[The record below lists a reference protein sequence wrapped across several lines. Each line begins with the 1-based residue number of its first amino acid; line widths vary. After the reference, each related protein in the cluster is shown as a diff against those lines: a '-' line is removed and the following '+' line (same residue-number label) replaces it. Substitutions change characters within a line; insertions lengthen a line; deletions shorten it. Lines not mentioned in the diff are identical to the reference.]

1 MFVWSGVLFVCLFVC
16 FQVVEQLLDEYK
28 AAESASYITYGARG
42 AAAAPVAVPGHAG
55 SAAAAEGAAADD
67 RFASR
72 SVPSYSD

>member
-1 MFVWSGVLFVCLFVC
+1 MLVFLVGCFVYLFVCS
-16 FQVVEQLLDEYK
+16 QVVEQLLDEYK